1 MPDNEIILDT
11 SIFANLKGKNVVFT
25 GGASGIGREAVR
37 IFANAGANITFGDID
52 KASSAQLAAELG
64 GYAS

>member
-1 MPDNEIILDT
+1 MSDNEIILDT
-11 SIFANLKGKNVVFT
+11 SIFANLKGKTVVFT
-25 GGASGIGREAVR
+25 GGASGIGREAVT

-52 KASSAQLAAELG
+52 NVGGAKLATELG